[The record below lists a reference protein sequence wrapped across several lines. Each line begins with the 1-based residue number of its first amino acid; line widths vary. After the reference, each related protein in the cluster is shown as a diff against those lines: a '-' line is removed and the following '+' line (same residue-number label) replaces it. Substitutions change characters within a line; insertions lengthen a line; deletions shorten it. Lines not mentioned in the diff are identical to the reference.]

1 MEIKFNKKIVKAINK
16 WLKKYGFS
24 TTCDMDKDEDM
35 SYYSE
40 EDMIILPAEYDNE
53 PDRLFKKCLRG
64 LGMKTNFDMTTLSIL
79 HELGHAQTLPLMTE
93 EESDLCD
100 GIKREYAVTIDE
112 DSDDYHLEYWKVKDE
127 LMANKWAVMYADLFP
142 EKVQALEDILLA
154 NAK

>member
-1 MEIKFNKKIVKAINK
+1 MEIRFTQKTVRAINR

-24 TTCDMDKDEDM
+24 TTCDMDKDEVM
-35 SYYSE
+35 SYCSE
-40 EDMIILPAEYDNE
+40 GDMIILPEEYDDE
-53 PDRLFKKCLRG
+53 PDRLFRKCLRG

-93 EESDLCD
+93 EESDICD
-100 GIKREYAVTIDE
+100 GIKREYAATINE
-112 DSDDYHLEYWKVKDE
+112 DSDDFQFEYWKVKDE